1 MRSGEVRWGKDFNI
15 KAISNVSNVSKVN
28 NVQPWERTA
37 SH

>member
-1 MRSGEVRWGKDFNI
+1 MRSGEVKWGKDFIFNI
-15 KAISNVSNVSKVN
+15 KAISKVSKVN